1 VTERT
6 VHKTARTKAPQPR
19 PRDRQATRRA
29 ILFAAKEVLAE
40 SGFQEFGVNAVARRA
55 GCDKQLIYRYYG
67 GLEGLVD
74 AIGGELAFWV
84 RDSLRP
90 IAALGPPAS
99 YAELM
104 ERLALGFLEA
114 LREDPLMQRIVA
126 WEIAAPSPEVQRLAT
141 ARSRGLMG
149 WMAEMKGDLAPPED
163 LDAPAVNAV
172 LIGAIQHLVVAASAT
187 GQFAG
192 LRLKTE
198 KDWDRIRAALRTLVA
213 AAYS

>member
-1 VTERT
+1 MP
-6 VHKTARTKAPQPR
+6 KSPTAAANPKSR

-29 ILFAAKEVLAE
+29 ILFAAREVIAE
-40 SGFQEFGVNAVARRA
+40 SGFQEFGINAVARRA
-55 GCDKQLIYRYYG
+55 GCDKQLVYRYFG
-67 GLEGLVD
+67 GLEGLID
-74 AIGGELAFWV
+74 AIGGELGFWV

-99 YAELM
+99 YAELA

-114 LREDPLMQRIVA
+114 LRGDPLVQRIAA
-126 WEIAAPSPEVQRLAT
+126 WEIAAPSAGVQRLAI
-141 ARSRGLMG
+141 ARSRGLVA
-149 WMAEMKGDLAPPED
+149 WMAEQRGDLTAAEG
-163 LDAPAVNAV
+163 LDAPALNAIV
-172 LIGAIQHLVVAASAT
+172 IAAIQQLVVSAAAS

-213 AAYS
+213 AAYARK

>member
-1 VTERT
+1 MSEPTAR
-6 VHKTARTKAPQPR
+6 TARTKTKPR

-40 SGFQEFGVNAVARRA
+40 SGFQEFGVNTVARRA

-74 AIGGELAFWV
+74 AIGGELGFWV

-90 IAALGPPAS
+90 IAALGPPSS

-114 LREDPLMQRIVA
+114 LREDPLVQRIVA

-141 ARSRGLMG
+141 SRSRGLVG
-149 WMAEMKGDLAPPED
+149 WIAEMRGDLAPPEG

-172 LIGAIQHLVVAASAT
+172 LVAAIQLLVVAAAST

-198 KDWDRIRAALRTLVA
+198 KDWERVRAALRILIA
-213 AAYS
+213 AAYA